1 MTMAFQLLLNF
12 FIALV
17 WMFMSTSFTASTFII
32 GFLIG
37 LLLIIMTRRFFPD
50 RLYIWRLWA
59 ALKLALLFFKE
70 LTLSNI
76 SVLQVVLRPKMDI
89 QPMIFAL
96 PTDLEHDWEI
106 TLLSSLITLT
116 PGTIVLNVSDDQKT
130 LYIHAIDVDDV
141 DDAIDSI
148 KNSFEK
154 AIKEVSR
161 P

>member
-1 MTMAFQLLLNF
+1 MAFQLLLNV
-12 FIALV
+12 FIAFV
-17 WMFMSTSFTASTFII
+17 WMFMSTSQSASTFII
-32 GFLIG
+32 GYLIG
-37 LLLIIMTRRFFPD
+37 LLLIVMMRRFFKE
-50 RLYIWRLWA
+50 RLYVFRLWA
-59 ALKLALLFFKE
+59 AFKLVLLFFKE

-76 SVLQVVLRPKMDI
+76 AVLRVVLQPKLDI

-116 PGTIVLNVSDDQKT
+116 PGTIVVNVSDDQRT

-141 DDAIDSI
+141 DEAIDSI

>member
-1 MTMAFQLLLNF
+1 MAFQLLLNF
-12 FIALV
+12 FIAVV
-17 WMFMSTSFTASTFII
+17 WMFLSTSFTASTFII

-37 LLLIIMTRRFFPD
+37 LLLIIMTRRFFTS
-50 RLYIWRLWA
+50 RLYIFRLWA
-59 ALKLALLFFKE
+59 MVKLTLLFFKE
-70 LTLSNI
+70 LILSNI
-76 SVLQVVLRPKMDI
+76 SVLRVVLRPKLDI

-96 PTDLEHDWEI
+96 PTSLKHDWEI

-116 PGTIVLNVSDDQKT
+116 PGTLVINVSDDQKT

-141 DDAIDSI
+141 DDAINSI

>member
-1 MTMAFQLLLNF
+1 MAFQILLNF

-17 WMFMSTSFTASTFII
+17 WMFMSSSVNATTFVIGYLI
-32 GFLIG
+32 GFILIF
-37 LLLIIMTRRFFPD
+37 MMRRFFKE
-50 RLYIWRLWA
+50 RLYIERLWA
-59 ALKLALLFFKE
+59 AFKLTLIFFNE

-76 SVLQVVLRPKMDI
+76 SVLLLVIRPKLNI

-116 PGTIVLNVSDDQKT
+116 PGTIVLNVSDDQRT

-141 DDAIDSI
+141 DEAIDSI

-161 P
+161 R

>member
-37 LLLIIMTRRFFPD
+37 LLLIIMTRRFFSK
-50 RLYIWRLWA
+50 RLYIGWLWA
-59 ALKLALLFFKE
+59 VFKLVLLFFKE

-76 SVLQVVLRPKMDI
+76 SVLRVVLRPKMDI

-141 DDAIDSI
+141 DDAIESI

-161 P
+161 L

>member
-17 WMFMSTSFTASTFII
+17 WMFMSTSFTASTFVI
-32 GFLIG
+32 GLLIG
-37 LLLIIMTRRFFPD
+37 LLLIIITRRFFTE

-59 ALKLALLFFKE
+59 AFKLALLFFKE

-76 SVLQVVLRPKMDI
+76 SVLKVILRPKMNI
-89 QPMIFAL
+89 QPMIFAM

-116 PGTIVLNVSDDQKT
+116 PGTIVLYVSDDQRT

>member
-1 MTMAFQLLLNF
+1 MAFQLLLNF

-37 LLLIIMTRRFFPD
+37 LLLIIMTRRFFTE

-59 ALKLALLFFKE
+59 AFKLALLFFKE

>member
-1 MTMAFQLLLNF
+1 MAFQLLLNF

-37 LLLIIMTRRFFPD
+37 LLLIIMTRRFFSD

-59 ALKLALLFFKE
+59 TLKLALLFFKE

-76 SVLQVVLRPKMDI
+76 SVLQVVLRPKMNI

>member
-1 MTMAFQLLLNF
+1 MTMTFQLLLNF

-50 RLYIWRLWA
+50 RLYISRLWA

-76 SVLQVVLRPKMDI
+76 SVLRVVLRPKMTI

-161 P
+161 S

>member
-1 MTMAFQLLLNF
+1 MAFQLLLNF
-12 FIALV
+12 FIAFV
-17 WMFMSTSFTASTFII
+17 WMFMSTSLTASTFII
-32 GFLIG
+32 GYLIG
-37 LLLIIMTRRFFPD
+37 LILIIMMRRFFKD

-59 ALKLALLFFKE
+59 AVKLTLIFFRE
-70 LTLSNI
+70 LALSNI
-76 SVLQVVLRPKMDI
+76 AVLRVVLRPKMNI
-89 QPMIFAL
+89 RPMIFAL
-96 PTDLEHDWEI
+96 PTDLKHDWEI

-116 PGTIVLNVSDDQKT
+116 PGTIVLNVSDDQRT

-141 DDAIDSI
+141 DEAIDSI

>member
-1 MTMAFQLLLNF
+1 MAFQLLLNF

-17 WMFMSTSFTASTFII
+17 WMFMSTSFTASTFVI
-32 GFLIG
+32 GLLIG
-37 LLLIIMTRRFFPD
+37 LLLIIITRRFFTE

-59 ALKLALLFFKE
+59 AFKLALLFFKE

-76 SVLQVVLRPKMDI
+76 SVLKVILRPKMNI
-89 QPMIFAL
+89 QPMIFAM

-116 PGTIVLNVSDDQKT
+116 PGTIVLYVSDDQRT

>member
-1 MTMAFQLLLNF
+1 MAFQLLLNV
-12 FIALV
+12 FIAFV
-17 WMFMSTSFTASTFII
+17 WMFMSTSLTASTFII
-32 GFLIG
+32 GYLIG
-37 LLLIIMTRRFFPD
+37 LILIIMMRRFFKA

-59 ALKLALLFFKE
+59 TVKLTLMFFRE
-70 LTLSNI
+70 LILSNI
-76 SVLQVVLRPKMDI
+76 SVLRLILQPKMDI
-89 QPMIFAL
+89 EPMIFAL
-96 PTDLEHDWEI
+96 PTDLKHDWEI

-116 PGTIVLNVSDDQKT
+116 PGTLVLYVSDDQKT

-141 DDAIDSI
+141 DEAIDSI

>member
-1 MTMAFQLLLNF
+1 MAFQLLLNF

-59 ALKLALLFFKE
+59 TLKLALLFFKE

-141 DDAIDSI
+141 EDAIDSI

-161 P
+161 A

>member
-1 MTMAFQLLLNF
+1 MSFQLLLNF

-17 WMFMSTSFTASTFII
+17 WMFINSSFTASTFII

-37 LLLIIMTRRFFPD
+37 LLMIIMTRRFFTY

-59 ALKLALLFFKE
+59 AIKLAVLFLKE

-76 SVLQVVLRPKMDI
+76 AVLRLVLRPKMDI

-96 PTDLEHDWEI
+96 PTELDQDWEI

-116 PGTIVLNVSDDQKT
+116 PGTIVLNVSDDQNT

-141 DDAIDSI
+141 DNAINSI

-161 P
+161 S

>member
-1 MTMAFQLLLNF
+1 MAFQLLLNF

-37 LLLIIMTRRFFPD
+37 LLLIIMTRRFFSD

-59 ALKLALLFFKE
+59 AFKLALLFFKE

>member
-17 WMFMSTSFTASTFII
+17 WMFMSTSFTASTFVI
-32 GFLIG
+32 GLLIG
-37 LLLIIMTRRFFPD
+37 LLLIIITRRFFTE

-59 ALKLALLFFKE
+59 MVKLTLLFFKE
-70 LTLSNI
+70 LILSNI
-76 SVLQVVLRPKMDI
+76 SVLLVVLRPKMDI

-116 PGTIVLNVSDDQKT
+116 PGTLVINVSDDQKT

>member
-59 ALKLALLFFKE
+59 TLKLALLFFKE

-141 DDAIDSI
+141 EDAIDSI

-161 P
+161 A